1 MSSYYS
7 ILKYVNNSLSDENI
21 AIGLVAI
28 SNGKVFFQ
36 LSERK
41 IGICKKLNPKANRLV
56 DFSLKQFSN
65 YLEIDRCSDD
75 RLFSFSKSVDIQFLE
90 RLHAYNNGILQFSKP
105 SFIKVVFDDNIFESY
120 FERLISS
127 KVEID
132 NKDKKINTLRKQIEL
147 KICQPLRD
155 KIDIDYTIKKNILP
169 SLFFNFTFDAIGAN
183 GSIYA
188 ARAVDFNKYS
198 TTDPIEKILSEYE
211 SVIDRLNEKA
221 EDLGLNSNG
230 NQYFLITEN
239 YAGTNK
245 NMRELYE
252 LIEHNQLPKF
262 KKLQA
267 DKSEYF
273 TDLVISKH
281 AKKLS
286 EQIEMNF
293 E

>member
-1 MSSYYS
+1 M
-7 ILKYVNNSLSDENI
+7 
-21 AIGLVAI
+21 
-28 SNGKVFFQ
+28 
-36 LSERK
+36 
-41 IGICKKLNPKANRLV
+41 
-56 DFSLKQFSN
+56 
-65 YLEIDRCSDD
+65 
-75 RLFSFSKSVDIQFLE
+75 
-90 RLHAYNNGILQFSKP
+90 
-105 SFIKVVFDDNIFESY
+105 
-120 FERLISS
+120 
-127 KVEID
+127 
-132 NKDKKINTLRKQIEL
+132 
-147 KICQPLRD
+147 
-155 KIDIDYTIKKNILP
+155 
-169 SLFFNFTFDAIGAN
+169 FFNFTFDAIGAN